1 MKVCKVVS
9 TVVSTEKHP
18 SYKGL
23 TLLVCQP
30 VDEAGRDA
38 GEAVLA
44 VDAVQAGVG
53 DRVLVNSEGG
63 GARIIFGVPQ
73 TANLPI
79 RSVIVGIVD
88 AVETG

>member
-1 MKVCKVVS
+1 MKLCKVIA

-23 TLLVCQP
+23 TLLMCQP
-30 VDEAGRDA
+30 VDEAGKDA
-38 GEAVLA
+38 GDPVLA
-44 VDAVQAGVG
+44 VDAVQAGIG

-63 GARIIFGVPQ
+63 GARIIFGAPA
-73 TANLPI
+73 TADLPI

-88 AVETG
+88 AVES